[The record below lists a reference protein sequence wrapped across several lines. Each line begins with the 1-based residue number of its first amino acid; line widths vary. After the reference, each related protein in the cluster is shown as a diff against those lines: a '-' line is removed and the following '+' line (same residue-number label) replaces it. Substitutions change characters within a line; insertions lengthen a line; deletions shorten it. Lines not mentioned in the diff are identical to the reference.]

1 MISTDYTEGMTRND
15 NAHDNS
21 TSGAELPKFSV
32 NVVPTGQLG
41 HEELAT
47 ILNLYRRGQITP
59 LIFGDGNKPE
69 AAIIPFA
76 AFVRLM
82 KYDHAAHVHAE
93 ADFQAELSRRIQ
105 ESDASGE
112 AGMTIEELAES
123 LGPLGQQWADGH
135 RAAQQKK
142 THE

>member
-1 MISTDYTEGMTRND
+1 MAHNS
-15 NAHDNS
+15 NAHDNG
-21 TSGAELPKFSV
+21 TPDAELPKFSV
-32 NVVPTGQLG
+32 NVVPTDRLRREDLG
-41 HEELAT
+41 AM
-47 ILNLYRRGQITP
+47 LNLYRRGGITP
-59 LIFGDGNKPE
+59 LIFGDDNKPE

-93 ADFQAELSRRIQ
+93 APFQAELSRRIQ

-123 LGPLGQQWADGH
+123 LGPLGQQWADEH
-135 RAAQQKK
+135 RVAQQ
-142 THE
+142 ERRDE